1 MVEGYLLDLGDGS
14 RRRPQQWIE
23 GPPKKSFWH
32 GLDIKNDQRHTVIA
46 FRCPRCGLLLE
57 YAL

>member
-1 MVEGYLLDLGDGS
+1 MVRGYLLDLGHS
-14 RRRPQQWIE
+14 NRRRPAQWVE
-23 GPPKKSFWH
+23 GLPEKSFWQ
-32 GLDIKNDQRHTVIA
+32 GLTIKNRKLRTVIA